1 MKLWFLHLCT
11 NFTSTYCVYWA
22 FSVIVKSSRTSIYS
36 STCRCGR
43 VTVHTHLCVSLLA
56 SNLAWLVWHYAVL
69 GQHEVWSTNSVW
81 CRAVNTATTFL
92 TMTNYAWML
101 AEVTYLHNIYTISTH
116 NIYTYL
122 HRAPSSTSCWCSP
135 SCRRPAWCG
144 CCGCWAGSHPAS
156 ASSPT
161 LSTAPTTRS
170 HHCLQLH
177 TIY

>member
-1 MKLWFLHLCT
+1 M
-11 NFTSTYCVYWA
+11 
-22 FSVIVKSSRTSIYS
+22 IVKSLRTFIES

-101 AEVTYLHNIYTISTH
+101 AEVTYLHISTHIYTISTH
-116 NIYTYL
+116 IYTISTQGAFLHFLLVLPFLQEARLVRLLRLLGWLAPGLCVLPYAVYRSYHEVTPLSAATHYL
-122 HRAPSSTSCWCSP
+122 LT
-135 SCRRPAWCG
+135 
-144 CCGCWAGSHPAS
+144 
-156 ASSPT
+156 
-161 LSTAPTTRS
+161 
-170 HHCLQLH
+170 
-177 TIY
+177 